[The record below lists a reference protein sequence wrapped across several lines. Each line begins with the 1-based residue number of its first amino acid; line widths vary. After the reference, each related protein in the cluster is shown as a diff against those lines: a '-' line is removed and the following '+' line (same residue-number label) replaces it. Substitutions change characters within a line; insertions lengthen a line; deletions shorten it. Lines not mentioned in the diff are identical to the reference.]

1 MNPTLIA
8 VFIVLDLA
16 VTAVV
21 IAVVMRIR
29 KAAGG
34 GGAGSSRRLDEL
46 RETMAPE
53 VEQLLR
59 GSWDGNADSLPGTL
73 ESLLARLT
81 SESQARD
88 LSLDRAQ
95 LKALLVQIVA
105 RRGLADPRAA
115 SEALRRVA

>member
-34 GGAGSSRRLDEL
+34 AGASRRLDEL